1 MGTMEAALSALRK
14 DAFASAVEVIK
25 AVHILHE
32 SFDSV
37 QLPGGH
43 LAHFLNSF
51 LSASSTFKIEVTSFW
66 ATKKEGL
73 PHTPKWRMKQTL
85 LDLTICFR

>member
-1 MGTMEAALSALRK
+1 MKAALPTLREDAVRSAIK
-14 DAFASAVEVIK
+14 VIK
-25 AVHILHE
+25 AGNILHE

-51 LSASSTFKIEVTSFW
+51 LSASSTFKIEATSFW

-73 PHTPKWRMKQTL
+73 SHTPKWRMKQTL
-85 LDLTICFR
+85 LDLTIWFR